1 MVERIRVNFPAGRMV
16 QGDLYKAN
24 DTDFVTKQKRVY
36 PAGHRLAGQPK
47 ITYFFALAVKKNG
60 EQHWAQTPWGQ
71 QIYQFTTQ
79 AWPVDPRTGVSP
91 IQRPDFAWKI
101 EDGDSTVP
109 NKNNRINA
117 RTEGFAGC
125 WIISFSSVYPPK
137 IITTDFTPITEP
149 NAVKRGFWVEP
160 VGTVDTNESQ
170 GNPGIYINGEFVMF
184 RAIDKEI
191 SGMVDPRTIQGFGQ
205 SALPAG
211 VTPVG
216 NPSGVPGSPPP
227 FGVQTPPGPQ
237 FPTSGA
243 PLPPAG
249 FGGAPFAAQPPALSP
264 GPVTSP
270 FSPPQMPPGITSV
283 PGFLP
288 NAAPPGFAS
297 APQAGPVPFANPG
310 AAGPIPSPNAP
321 APAYQL
327 PGAAPVAPGP
337 NGYAQYGA
345 QGNGPFTPGAASTA
359 PIGAQPAYAGTPMA
373 PSNGPVLTAKCPPGT
388 TWVMMQQ
395 QGWTIETARAQG
407 YVQ

>member
-24 DTDFVTKQKRVY
+24 DTDFVTRQKRVY

-71 QIYQFTTQ
+71 QIYQFTQQ

-137 IITTDFTPITEP
+137 IITTDFAPITEP
-149 NAVKRGFWVEP
+149 NAVKRGFWIEP

-191 SGMVDPRTIQGFGQ
+191 SGMVDPRSIQGFGQ

-211 VTPVG
+211 ITPVG
-216 NPSGVPGSPPP
+216 AGAPAFSGGVPMSGGP
-227 FGVQTPPGPQ
+227 FGVQTPPSPQ
-237 FPTSGA
+237 FPTPGA

-249 FGGAPFAAQPPALSP
+249 FGGVPGAAPLPAHAPFMPAPNAGVSAAPTIPAMASAAFPSSLPPTAAQQ
-264 GPVTSP
+264 PV
-270 FSPPQMPPGITSV
+270 MPPGVTSV

-288 NAAPPGFAS
+288 NAPP
-297 APQAGPVPFANPG
+297 PQ
-310 AAGPIPSPNAP
+310 IAP
-321 APAYQL
+321 APAV
-327 PGAAPVAPGP
+327 PSFGVMHAAPGP
-337 NGYAQYGA
+337 AGFAPYGA
-345 QGNGPFTPGAASTA
+345 PGAPPSL
-359 PIGAQPAYAGTPMA
+359 PA
-373 PSNGPVLTAKCPPGT
+373 PSGPVLTAKCPPGL
-388 TWVMMQQ
+388 TWEAMAA
-395 QGWTIETARAQG
+395 QGWTVEAARAQG